1 MKKHIKI
8 SIMILS
14 FLLCGISD
22 EEYINLRMPEELVS
36 LLKEYDILFVR
47 EGDHNISTD
56 AGCISPSGEAFGYF
70 YLEDAGYCRELDNRL
85 YKDLENLFNKNG
97 IRTHH
102 SIDTIESNKILYF
115 NANVL
120 SCCSV
125 TKTSYNYKYGRV
137 VITFELSSNDNKI
150 LYSRD
155 IIGFKLYKGN
165 DTISPVNNRYT
176 EKLALLSYEE
186 AIFNFLYDPYFNA
199 DKNITDNNNLV
210 DLIISREFFFGYLSE
225 VLNPE
230 APLAFILIIKEEREK
245 YKIWQ
250 NRNKIY
256 YTDKNLIMLKKAF
269 KINYNKIINKENLD
283 VRIVINEWG
292 TNLLFSNKKK
302 RYYTFI
308 NVTVEIYNEN
318 NKRNKYNR
326 TFYDYNLH
334 DEEYYF
340 KEDNFI
346 KSMEEL
352 MTLAGGRIA
361 LEINNIE

>member
-125 TKTSYNYKYGRV
+125 TQISSDYMYGRV
-137 VITFELSSNDNKI
+137 VITFDLSSNDNKI
-150 LYSRD
+150 LYNRD
-155 IIGFKLYKGN
+155 LLGFKLYK
-165 DTISPVNNRYT
+165 
-176 EKLALLSYEE
+176 EYE
-186 AIFNFLYDPYFNA
+186 Y
-199 DKNITDNNNLV
+199 ITPDNNKILERKHQI
-210 DLIISREFFFGYLSE
+210 LQYL
-225 VLNPE
+225 
-230 APLAFILIIKEEREK
+230 
-245 YKIWQ
+245 
-250 NRNKIY
+250 NK
-256 YTDKNLIMLKKAF
+256 L
-269 KINYNKIINKENLD
+269 
-283 VRIVINEWG
+283 
-292 TNLLFSNKKK
+292 
-302 RYYTFI
+302 
-308 NVTVEIYNEN
+308 
-318 NKRNKYNR
+318 
-326 TFYDYNLH
+326 
-334 DEEYYF
+334 
-340 KEDNFI
+340 
-346 KSMEEL
+346 
-352 MTLAGGRIA
+352 
-361 LEINNIE
+361 